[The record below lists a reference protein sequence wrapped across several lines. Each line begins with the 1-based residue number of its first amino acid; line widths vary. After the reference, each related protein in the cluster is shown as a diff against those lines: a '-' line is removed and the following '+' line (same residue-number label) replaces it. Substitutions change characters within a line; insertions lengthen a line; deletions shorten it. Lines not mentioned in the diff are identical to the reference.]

1 MTWNIFNNKVF
12 SKNVSILVQLITPTE
27 YKIMWNAQRWHFK
40 HKHVAVSKQCI
51 RGDWFLLQK
60 CIPYIVVRYN
70 LISTILWNEVCYK
83 ISLLKW
89 HNLTCPHPN
98 ASCHILMRLYILVC
112 FLTNTIDQAMCIPLN
127 CKGMVLLQLL
137 VFVVF
142 YGIKFL
148 PNSINN
154 R

>member
-1 MTWNIFNNKVF
+1 MHNDGILSINMLQCLNIVYEVIGFYY
-12 SKNVSILVQLITPTE
+12 KNVYHI
-27 YKIMWNAQRWHFK
+27 F
-40 HKHVAVSKQCI
+40 
-51 RGDWFLLQK
+51 
-60 CIPYIVVRYN
+60 RYN